1 MLKGVIPML
10 PTPFDGNKNVIFDDI
25 SSLIENQIQM
35 GVHGI
40 SILGLGGESAFL
52 SYEERIAITEYT
64 VNEVAGRL
72 PIIVGV
78 GAETTEDT
86 CNLAIHASLQGIS
99 AIMLAPRP
107 IKTQTKA
114 DLVDYFTRVSKAA
127 EGINIMLQDAP
138 EYLGIDLNNELMK
151 HLTDEIKNISY
162 IKSEKPPVSNT
173 IFNLKQTFS
182 KEDIGIFG
190 GQAAVG
196 FFELLESGGTGTIPG
211 CEATSVLVKIW
222 DEYVVNKN
230 KKKAMEIF
238 HKVLPFF
245 VFEMQSL
252 EMFIKCT
259 KTILHQKGIIS
270 SNETRFE
277 IELSPVAQ
285 SILERHFVQLMEVEH
300 QLKGAK
306 NVNKETN

>member
-10 PTPFDGNKNVIFDDI
+10 PTPFDVNKDIIFDDI
-25 SSLIENQIQM
+25 SSLIENQIEM
-35 GVHGI
+35 GAHGI
-40 SILGLGGESAFL
+40 SILGLGGESGL
-52 SYEERIAITEYT
+52 LTYDERIAVTEYT
-64 VNEVAGRL
+64 IKEVAGRL

-78 GAETTEDT
+78 GAATTEDT
-86 CNLAIHASLQGIS
+86 CNLANHAASKGIS

-107 IKTQTKA
+107 IKTQTKS
-114 DLVDYFTRVSKAA
+114 DLIAYFTKVSKAA
-127 EGINIMLQDAP
+127 ESIDVMLQDAP

-151 HLTDEIKNISY
+151 HLTDEIKNITY

-182 KEDIGIFG
+182 KGNIGIFG

-211 CEATSVLVKIW
+211 CEATSILVKIW
-222 DEYVVNKN
+222 DEYEVNKD

-245 VFEMQSL
+245 IFEIQSL

-259 KTILHQKGIIS
+259 KTVLLQKGIIS

-277 IELSPVAQ
+277 IELSPVAK
-285 SILERHFVQLMEVEH
+285 SILERHFIQLMEVEEK
-300 QLKGAK
+300 LKGDQ
-306 NVNKETN
+306 NVK

>member
-10 PTPFDGNKNVIFDDI
+10 PTPFDRNKGIIFDDI
-25 SSLIENQIQM
+25 SSLIENQIEM
-35 GVHGI
+35 GAHGI
-40 SILGLGGESAFL
+40 SILGLGGESGL
-52 SYEERIAITEYT
+52 LTYDERIAVTEYT
-64 VNEVAGRL
+64 IKEVAGRL

-78 GAETTEDT
+78 GAATTEDT
-86 CNLAIHASLQGIS
+86 CNLANHAASKGIS

-107 IKTQTKA
+107 IKTQTKS
-114 DLVDYFTRVSKAA
+114 DLIAYFTKVSKAA
-127 EGINIMLQDAP
+127 ESIDVMLQDAP

-151 HLTDEIKNISY
+151 HLTDEIKNITY

-182 KEDIGIFG
+182 KGNIGIFG

-211 CEATSVLVKIW
+211 CEATSILVKIW
-222 DEYVVNKN
+222 DEYEVNKD

-245 VFEMQSL
+245 IFEMQSL

-259 KTILHQKGIIS
+259 KTVLLQKGIIS

-277 IELSPVAQ
+277 IELSPVAK
-285 SILERHFVQLMEVEH
+285 SILERHFIQLMEVEEK
-300 QLKGAK
+300 LKGDQ
-306 NVNKETN
+306 NVK